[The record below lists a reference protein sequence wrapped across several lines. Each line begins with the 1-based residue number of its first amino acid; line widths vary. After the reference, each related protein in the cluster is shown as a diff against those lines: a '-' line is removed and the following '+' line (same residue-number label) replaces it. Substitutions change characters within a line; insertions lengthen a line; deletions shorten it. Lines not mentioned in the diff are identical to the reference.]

1 MAGHVQYFL
10 GYGESLLDYNHRVQR
25 IGFGFILSDWY

>member
-10 GYGESLLDYNHRVQR
+10 GYGESLLDYTHRVQR